1 MWALMPMLRC
11 RGPPSVLMYRAATAL
26 AAEDEAR
33 ADARDDGAALRT
45 AAEERPP
52 KRPVDAAAT
61 AASADAGRWANAR
74 RRRAAAAMM
83 VVGGQEGR
91 KNDVCSIL
99 FWFLRFCVA
108 YAWRTKARREQI
120 YGKRRGREEDVMMR
134 RKGRLLPS
142 NGTVAVFFARSEER
156 GAKRESGPVYRY
168 ISFVIVE
175 ALAPCLVIADNCRS
189 GSA

>member
-11 RGPPSVLMYRAATAL
+11 RGPPSVLMNRAATAL

-33 ADARDDGAALRT
+33 ADARDDGAALRA

-61 AASADAGRWANAR
+61 ASAEAGRWANAR
-74 RRRAAAAMM
+74 RRRVAVAMT

-120 YGKRRGREEDVMMR
+120 YGKRR
-134 RKGRLLPS
+134 
-142 NGTVAVFFARSEER
+142 EER
-156 GAKRESGPVYRY
+156 KM
-168 ISFVIVE
+168 
-175 ALAPCLVIADNCRS
+175 
-189 GSA
+189 

>member
-11 RGPPSVLMYRAATAL
+11 RGPPSVLMNRAATAL
-26 AAEDEAR
+26 AAEDDAR

-61 AASADAGRWANAR
+61 ASAEAGRWANAR
-74 RRRAAAAMM
+74 RRRVAAAMI

-99 FWFLRFCVA
+99 FWVSAVLRRMA
-108 YAWRTKARREQI
+108 DEGKTRTNIWKA
-120 YGKRRGREEDVMMR
+120 KGREEDVMMR

-142 NGTVAVFFARSEER
+142 NGTVAVFFVERERSEEP
-156 GAKRESGPVYRY
+156 RERPRVSIYLLCNR
-168 ISFVIVE
+168 
-175 ALAPCLVIADNCRS
+175 
-189 GSA
+189 